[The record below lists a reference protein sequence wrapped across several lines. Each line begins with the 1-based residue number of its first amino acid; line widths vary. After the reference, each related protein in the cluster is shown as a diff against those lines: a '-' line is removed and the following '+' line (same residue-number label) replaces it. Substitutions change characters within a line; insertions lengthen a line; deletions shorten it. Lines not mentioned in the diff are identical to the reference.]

1 MSHVCLYRSQLV
13 RIYSGIGVCH
23 KHWRKYI
30 CCVSSNSV
38 TNTAQKHSL
47 FYSVVQLKM
56 HSIPSSKSGV
66 YTCIL
71 TLQRFCS
78 SKVEKQR
85 KVIEYLSVLDE
96 PSSHGA
102 DLVPDPVSLQF
113 VPACSP
119 VKQED
124 IDTLQEF
131 VRNSKRLL
139 VMTG

>member
-1 MSHVCLYRSQLV
+1 MSHACLYRSHLV
-13 RIYSGIGVCH
+13 RINSGIRVYH
-23 KHWRKYI
+23 KHWRKNI

-38 TNTAQKHSL
+38 TNTVQKHSF

-56 HSIPSSKSGV
+56 HSILSSKSGV
-66 YTCIL
+66 CIL
-71 TLQRFCS
+71 ILQRFCS
-78 SKVEKQR
+78 SKIEKQR
-85 KVIEYLSVLDE
+85 KVIEYLSVLDG
-96 PSSHGA
+96 PSSHGT
-102 DLVPDPVSLQF
+102 DSVPEPVSLQF

-119 VKQED
+119 IKQED

>member
-1 MSHVCLYRSQLV
+1 MSHVCLYRSQLI
-13 RIYSGIGVCH
+13 RIFSGTHVYH

-38 TNTAQKHSL
+38 TNIIQKRSL

-56 HSIPSSKSGV
+56 HSILSSKSGV
-66 YTCIL
+66 SIL

-78 SKVEKQR
+78 TKTEKQR

-96 PSSHGA
+96 PSSQGT
-102 DLVPDPVSLQF
+102 DSVPEPVSLQF

-119 VKQED
+119 IKQED

>member
-1 MSHVCLYRSQLV
+1 MSHVCLYRSQIV
-13 RIYSGIGVCH
+13 RIFSGIRVCH
-23 KHWRKYI
+23 KHLRKYI
-30 CCVSSNSV
+30 CCVSSISV
-38 TNTAQKHSL
+38 TSRIQKRSL
-47 FYSVVQLKM
+47 FYSVVHLKM
-56 HSIPSSKSGV
+56 HSILSSKSGV
-66 YTCIL
+66 CIL

-78 SKVEKQR
+78 TKIEKQR

-96 PSSHGA
+96 PSSHGTNS
-102 DLVPDPVSLQF
+102 VPEPVSLQF

-119 VKQED
+119 IQQED